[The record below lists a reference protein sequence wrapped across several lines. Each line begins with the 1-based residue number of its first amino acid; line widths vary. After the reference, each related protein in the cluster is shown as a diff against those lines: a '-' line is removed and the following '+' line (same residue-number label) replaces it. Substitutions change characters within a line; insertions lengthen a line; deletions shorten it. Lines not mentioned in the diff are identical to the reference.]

1 MTRLLALAS
10 NTFKEA
16 IRDRVLYSL
25 LFFAVLVL
33 VGSLAV
39 ENITIGDQEKVVR
52 SFAFGAMRFF
62 SAIMALFLGVG
73 LVYKEL
79 ERKTIYTIASKPIPR
94 WLFLMGKF
102 TGLMAVLAV
111 QLGAMALLYVLL
123 MGLSQGLPSESFY
136 SALFLLFVELGL
148 LVAWAIL
155 FSTYSAPTTAS
166 LFSLAIFF
174 IGNLADDIWHYGQKA
189 ESESLR
195 ALSEWLYWL
204 LPNFEILNG
213 TPAVVHEQAL
223 SSARLSASLCYG
235 IGYTLAVRCVAIL
248 VFSKRDFK

>member
-1 MTRLLALAS
+1 MTRLRALAS

-33 VGSLAV
+33 MGSLAV

-62 SAIMALFLGVG
+62 SALMALFLGVG

-111 QLGAMALLYVLL
+111 LLGAMALLYVLL
-123 MGLSQGLPSESFY
+123 MGLSQGMPAHSFY
-136 SALFLLFVELGL
+136 IALLLLFVELGL

-174 IGNLADDIWHYGQKA
+174 IGNLVDDIWHYGQQA
-189 ESESLR
+189 DSESLR
-195 ALSEWLYWL
+195 ALSEWIYWL

-213 TPAVVHEQAL
+213 GQAAVHEQAL
-223 SSARLSASLCYG
+223 APGQLSASLCYG
-235 IGYTLAVRCVAIL
+235 LGYTIAVLCVAML